1 MISFIIII
9 NTSIYH
15 PHSRDFYFCL
25 GIFLIMARFNPH
37 PLSAALLA
45 LASSTVYA
53 NNNEPTIHQLS
64 TIVVSAAG
72 YEQDIK
78 NAPASISVVTK
89 EDIEKKNA
97 TSIADLL
104 SDVPGIDIRDG
115 IGKTSG
121 LNIKM
126 RGLDNEYSLI
136 LIDGRR
142 QTTSIDVTP
151 NGFGESANGFL
162 PPLASIERIE
172 VIRGPMATRYGSE
185 AMGGV
190 INIITKKISD
200 EWNGNVTVSGNVM
213 EHGGEA
219 DSWKTSLVVNGPI
232 IQDKLGVQLRGSY
245 LDRQKS
251 ERVPGTSG
259 RDPRPSEADIYDVGG
274 KLSFKLNDQNSFWID
289 GFHSNQTY
297 KNDDSR
303 LGTQDWTT
311 VPRGATELGATGYKD
326 KLEFKRDQIALGHD
340 GDYSFGQWTSYV
352 SQTKTETIGRTIPH
366 NTFPGNASAGQDRT
380 LKNTDFVADSHVVLP
395 IADHKLTVGAEYKE
409 AKIADDIA
417 GFGSTFKKDS
427 FSVYAEDEWRIL
439 ENLGFTLGGR
449 YEDHSGFGGQFS
461 PRAYLVWNAN
471 DNLTLKGG
479 VSTGYKAPS
488 AKDLHN
494 GIISI
499 TGQGTSFNVGSPNLK
514 PEESTNYELG
524 FNYNNGNL
532 DLTTTA
538 FFNKIKNLIT
548 DGPELLNCSSATNPN
563 QPGCVSYGSHIT
575 QNTFNQKINADEA
588 ETKGIELSLKY
599 SIIPEWDIKAA
610 YTYMESE
617 ITKGKNKGSYLSN
630 VPKNAFNMTS
640 TWHINDAFD
649 LWLQHEYKSDRKRY
663 DTEQTTGDAAIIYNA
678 TNNKLKGY
686 NLFNLGASYSVNDQ
700 LRFNGSVN
708 NLLDKD
714 FSSNGSYIDAQGNPA
729 SYYDYMQIS
738 SSMSGTYLS
747 GRNYWLSIS
756 YDF

>member
-1 MISFIIII
+1 MSK
-9 NTSIYH
+9 
-15 PHSRDFYFCL
+15 
-25 GIFLIMARFNPH
+25 FNLS
-37 PLSAALLA
+37 PLSFALLGA
-45 LASSTVYA
+45 MTTSAFADTTTTSENT
-53 NNNEPTIHQLS
+53 NTHQLA
-64 TIVVSAAG
+64 TIVVSASG
-72 YEQDIK
+72 FEQDIK

-126 RGLDNEYSLI
+126 RGLGNEYSLI

-142 QTTSIDVTP
+142 QTTSSDVTP

-190 INIITKKISD
+190 INIITKKISN

-219 DSWKTSLVVNGPI
+219 DSWKTSVVVNGPI
-232 IQDKLGVQLRGSY
+232 IQDKLGLQLRGSY

-289 GFHSNQTY
+289 GFHSSQTY
-297 KNDDSR
+297 KNDDNR
-303 LGTQDWTT
+303 LGTLDT
-311 VPRGATELGATGYKD
+311 PERANGYKD
-326 KLEFKRDQIALGHD
+326 ELEFKRDQIAVGHN
-340 GDYSFGQWTSYV
+340 GDYSFGQWNSYV
-352 SQTKTETIGRTIPH
+352 SQTKTETIGRTIPR

-380 LKNTDFVADSHVVLP
+380 LKNTDFVADSHVILP

-409 AKIADDIA
+409 AEIADDIA
-417 GFGSTFKKDS
+417 SIGAKFKRDS

-439 ENLGFTLGGR
+439 DNLGFTLGGR

-471 DNLTLKGG
+471 DELTIKGG

-494 GIISI
+494 GIVSIS
-499 TGQGTSFNVGSPNLK
+499 GQGTSFNIGSPNLK

-548 DGPELLNCSSATNPN
+548 EGPELLNCFSAKKPN

-575 QNTFNQKINADEA
+575 QDTFSQKINADEA
-588 ETKGIELSLKY
+588 ETKGVELSLKY

-649 LWLQHEYKSDRKRY
+649 VWLQHEYKSDRKRY
-663 DTEQTTGDAAIIYNA
+663 NTEQTAGDAAIIYNA

-714 FSSNGSYIDAQGNPA
+714 FSSNGSYIDANGNPA

-738 SSMSGTYLS
+738 SGMSGTYLA
-747 GRNYWLSIS
+747 GRNYWLSVS

>member
-1 MISFIIII
+1 MSTSAFADTTAASE
-9 NTSIYH
+9 NT
-15 PHSRDFYFCL
+15 
-25 GIFLIMARFNPH
+25 N
-37 PLSAALLA
+37 
-45 LASSTVYA
+45 T
-53 NNNEPTIHQLS
+53 HQLA

-72 YEQDIK
+72 FEQDIK

-104 SDVPGIDIRDG
+104 ADVPGIDIRDG

-126 RGLDNEYSLI
+126 RGLGNEYSLI

-142 QTTSIDVTP
+142 QTTSSDVTP

-190 INIITKKISD
+190 INIITKKISS

-219 DSWKTSLVVNGPI
+219 DSWKTSVVVNGPI
-232 IQDKLGVQLRGSY
+232 IQDKLGLQLRGSY

-251 ERVPGTSG
+251 ERIPGTSG
-259 RDPRPSEADIYDVGG
+259 RDPRPNAADIYDVGG
-274 KLSFKLNDQNSFWID
+274 KLSFKLNNQNNFWVD
-289 GFHSNQTY
+289 GFHSSQTY
-297 KNDDSR
+297 KNDDNR
-303 LGTQDWTT
+303 LGTLDT
-311 VPRGATELGATGYKD
+311 PARANGYKD
-326 KLEFKRDQIALGHD
+326 KLEFKRDQIAVGHN
-340 GDYSFGQWTSYV
+340 GDYSFGQWNSYV
-352 SQTKTETIGRTIPH
+352 SQTKTETIGRTIPR
-366 NTFPGNASAGQDRT
+366 NTFPGNAAGGQDRT
-380 LKNTDFVADSHVVLP
+380 LKNTDFVADSHVVMP

-417 GFGSTFKKDS
+417 GLGATFKKDS

-439 ENLGFTLGGR
+439 DNLGFTLGGR

-471 DNLTLKGG
+471 DELTFKGG

-488 AKDLHN
+488 AKALHDGVISVSAQGASF
-494 GIISI
+494 GI
-499 TGQGTSFNVGSPNLK
+499 GSPNLK
-514 PEESTNYELG
+514 PEESTDYELG

-532 DLTTTA
+532 DLSTTT
-538 FFNKIKNLIT
+538 FFTKIKNRIT
-548 DGPELLNCSSATNPN
+548 EGSALQNCFSASNPN

-575 QNTFNQKINADEA
+575 QDSFSQSINADEA
-588 ETKGIELSLKY
+588 ETKGVELSVKY

-610 YTYMESE
+610 YTYMETE

-649 LWLQHEYKSDRKRY
+649 LWLQHEYKSERKRY
-663 DTEQTTGDAAIIYNA
+663 DIAQTTGDDALIYNA
-678 TNNKLKGY
+678 TNNKLKAY
-686 NLFNLGASYSVNDQ
+686 NLFNLGASYRVNNQ
-700 LRFNGSVN
+700 LRFNGAVN

-714 FSSNGSYIDAQGNPA
+714 FTSNGSYIDTNGNPA
-729 SYYDYMQIS
+729 SYYDYMVIGS
-738 SSMSGTYLS
+738 GMSGTYLA
-747 GRNYWLSIS
+747 GRNYWLSVS

>member
-1 MISFIIII
+1 MSK
-9 NTSIYH
+9 
-15 PHSRDFYFCL
+15 
-25 GIFLIMARFNPH
+25 FNLH
-37 PLSAALLA
+37 PLSFALLGA
-45 LASSTVYA
+45 MTTSAFADTTTASENT
-53 NNNEPTIHQLS
+53 NTHQLA

-72 YEQDIK
+72 FEQDIK

-104 SDVPGIDIRDG
+104 ADVPGIDIRDG

-126 RGLDNEYSLI
+126 RGLGSEYSLI

-142 QTTSIDVTP
+142 QTTSSDVTP

-190 INIITKKISD
+190 INIITKKISN

-219 DSWKTSLVVNGPI
+219 DSWKTSVVVNGPI

-251 ERVPGTSG
+251 ERIPGTSG
-259 RDPRPSEADIYDVGG
+259 RDPRPSEADIYDLGG
-274 KLSFKLNDQNSFWID
+274 KLSFKLNEQNNFWID
-289 GFHSNQTY
+289 GFHSSQTY
-297 KNDDSR
+297 KNDDNR
-303 LGTQDWTT
+303 LGTLDTPT
-311 VPRGATELGATGYKD
+311 RANGYKD
-326 KLEFKRDQIALGHD
+326 ELEFKRDQIAVGHN
-340 GDYSFGQWTSYV
+340 GDYSFGQWNSYV
-352 SQTKTETIGRTIPH
+352 SQTKTETVGRTIPR

-380 LKNTDFVADSHVVLP
+380 LKNTDFVADSHVVMP

-417 GFGSTFKKDS
+417 GIGATFKKDS
-427 FSVYAEDEWRIL
+427 FSIYAEDEWRIL
-439 ENLGFTLGGR
+439 DNLGFTLGGR

-461 PRAYLVWNAN
+461 PRAYLVWNAT
-471 DNLTLKGG
+471 DDLTFKGG

-494 GIISI
+494 GIVSIS
-499 TGQGTSFNVGSPNLK
+499 GQGTTFNVGSPNLK

-532 DLTTTA
+532 DLSTTT
-538 FFNKIKNLIT
+538 FFTKIKNRIT
-548 DGPELLNCSSATNPN
+548 EGSALQNCFSTNNPN

-575 QNTFNQKINADEA
+575 QDAFAQKINADEA
-588 ETKGIELSLKY
+588 ETKGVELSLKY

-610 YTYMESE
+610 YTYMETE

-630 VPKNAFNMTS
+630 VPKNALNMTS

-649 LWLQHEYKSDRKRY
+649 VWLQHEYKSERKRY
-663 DTEQTTGDAAIIYNA
+663 DIAQTTGDDALIYNA

-686 NLFNLGASYSVNDQ
+686 NLFNLGASYSLNDQ
-700 LRFNGSVN
+700 LRFNGAVN

-714 FSSNGSYIDAQGNPA
+714 FTSNGSYIDANGNLA
-729 SYYDYMQIS
+729 SYYDYMVIGS
-738 SSMSGTYLS
+738 GMSGTYLA
-747 GRNYWLSIS
+747 GRNFWLSVS

>member
-1 MISFIIII
+1 MSK
-9 NTSIYH
+9 
-15 PHSRDFYFCL
+15 
-25 GIFLIMARFNPH
+25 FNLS
-37 PLSAALLA
+37 PLSFALLGA
-45 LASSTVYA
+45 MTTSAFADTTTSENT
-53 NNNEPTIHQLS
+53 NTHQLA
-64 TIVVSAAG
+64 TIVVSASG
-72 YEQDIK
+72 FEQDIK

-126 RGLDNEYSLI
+126 RGLGNEYSLI

-142 QTTSIDVTP
+142 QTTSSDVTP

-190 INIITKKISD
+190 INIITKKISN

-219 DSWKTSLVVNGPI
+219 DSWKTSVVVNGPI
-232 IQDKLGVQLRGSY
+232 IQDKLGLQLRGSY

-289 GFHSNQTY
+289 GFHSSQTY
-297 KNDDSR
+297 KNDDNR
-303 LGTQDWTT
+303 LGTLDT
-311 VPRGATELGATGYKD
+311 PERANGYKD
-326 KLEFKRDQIALGHD
+326 ELEFKRDQIAVGHN
-340 GDYSFGQWTSYV
+340 GDYSFGQWNSYV
-352 SQTKTETIGRTIPH
+352 SQTKTETIGRTIPR
-366 NTFPGNASAGQDRT
+366 NTFPGNASAGQNRT
-380 LKNTDFVADSHVVLP
+380 LKNTDFVADSHVILP

-409 AKIADDIA
+409 AEIADDIA
-417 GFGSTFKKDS
+417 GLGATFKKDS

-439 ENLGFTLGGR
+439 DKLGFTFGGR

-471 DNLTLKGG
+471 DELTFKGG

-494 GIISI
+494 GVISV
-499 TGQGTSFNVGSPNLK
+499 GNQGGTFNVGSPNLK

-548 DGPELLNCSSATNPN
+548 EGPELLNCFSATNPN
-563 QPGCVSYGSHIT
+563 QLGCVSYGSHIT
-575 QNTFNQKINADEA
+575 QDTFSQKINADEA
-588 ETKGIELSLKY
+588 ETKGVELSLKY

-640 TWHINDAFD
+640 TFHINDAFD
-649 LWLQHEYKSDRKRY
+649 VWLQHEYKSDRKRY
-663 DTEQTTGDAAIIYNA
+663 NTEQTAGDAAIIYNA

-714 FSSNGSYIDAQGNPA
+714 FSSNGSYIDANGNPA

-738 SSMSGTYLS
+738 SGMSGTYLA
-747 GRNYWLSIS
+747 GRNYWLSVS

>member
-1 MISFIIII
+1 MSK
-9 NTSIYH
+9 
-15 PHSRDFYFCL
+15 
-25 GIFLIMARFNPH
+25 FNLN
-37 PLSAALLA
+37 PLSFALLGVMTTSA
-45 LASSTVYA
+45 FADTSTTSEHS
-53 NNNEPTIHQLS
+53 NTHQLA

-72 YEQDIK
+72 FEQDIK

-89 EDIEKKNA
+89 EDIEKKYA

-104 SDVPGIDIRDG
+104 ADVPGIDIRDG

-126 RGLDNEYSLI
+126 RGLGNEYSLI

-142 QTTSIDVTP
+142 QTTSSDVTP

-190 INIITKKISD
+190 INIITKKISN

-213 EHGGEA
+213 EHGSEA
-219 DSWKTSLVVNGPI
+219 DSWKTSVVVNGPI

-251 ERVPGTSG
+251 ERIPGTSG
-259 RDPRPSEADIYDVGG
+259 RDPRPSEADIYDIGG
-274 KLSFKLNDQNSFWID
+274 KLSFKLNEQNNFWVD
-289 GFHSNQTY
+289 GFHSSQTY
-297 KNDDSR
+297 KNDDNR
-303 LGTQDWTT
+303 LGTLDT
-311 VPRGATELGATGYKD
+311 PARANGYKD
-326 KLEFKRDQIALGHD
+326 ELEFKRDQIAVGHN
-340 GDYSFGQWTSYV
+340 GDYRFGQWNSYV
-352 SQTKTETIGRTIPH
+352 SQTKTETIGRTIPR
-366 NTFPGNASAGQDRT
+366 NTFPGNAAGGQDRT
-380 LKNTDFVADSHVVLP
+380 LKNTDLVADSHVVLP
-395 IADHKLTVGAEYKE
+395 IADHKLTIGAEYKE

-417 GFGSTFKKDS
+417 GLGATFKKDS

-439 ENLGFTLGGR
+439 DNLGFTLGGR

-471 DNLTLKGG
+471 DELTFKGG

-488 AKDLHN
+488 AKALHDGVISVSAQGASF
-494 GIISI
+494 GI
-499 TGQGTSFNVGSPNLK
+499 GSPNLK
-514 PEESTNYELG
+514 PEESINYELG

-532 DLTTTA
+532 DLTTTT
-538 FFNKIKNLIT
+538 FFTKIKNLIT
-548 DGPELLNCSSATNPN
+548 EGPELLNCFYTANPN
-563 QPGCVSYGSHIT
+563 RPGCVNYGSHIT
-575 QNTFNQKINADEA
+575 QDSFSQSINADEA
-588 ETKGIELSLKY
+588 ETKGVELSLKY

-610 YTYMESE
+610 YTYMETE
-617 ITKGKNKGSYLSN
+617 ITKGKNKGSYLNN
-630 VPKNAFNMTS
+630 VPRNALNMTS

-649 LWLQHEYKSDRKRY
+649 LWLQHEYKSERKRY
-663 DTEQTTGDAAIIYNA
+663 STAQTAGDAALIYNA

-714 FSSNGSYIDAQGNPA
+714 FTNNGSYIDANGNPA
-729 SYYDYMQIS
+729 SYYDYMMIGS
-738 SSMSGTYLS
+738 GMSGTYLA
-747 GRNYWLSIS
+747 GRNFWLSVS

>member
-1 MISFIIII
+1 MSK
-9 NTSIYH
+9 
-15 PHSRDFYFCL
+15 
-25 GIFLIMARFNPH
+25 FNLH
-37 PLSAALLA
+37 PLSLALLGA
-45 LASSTVYA
+45 ITTPVFAETTTEDSST
-53 NNNEPTIHQLS
+53 HQLS

-72 YEQDIK
+72 FEQDIK

-104 SDVPGIDIRDG
+104 ADVPGIDIRNG

-121 LNIKM
+121 LNISM
-126 RGLDNEYSLI
+126 RGLDNNYSLI

-142 QTTSIDVTP
+142 QTTSSDVTP
-151 NGFGESANGFL
+151 NGFGESSNGFL
-162 PPLASIERIE
+162 PPLSSIERIE

-190 INIITKKISD
+190 INIITKKISN
-200 EWNGNVTVSGNVM
+200 EWNGNVTIGGNVM
-213 EHGGEA
+213 EHGSEA
-219 DSWKTSLVVNGPI
+219 DSWKTSVVVNGPI
-232 IQDKLGVQLRGSY
+232 IQDKLGIQLRGSY

-251 ERVPGTSG
+251 ERIPGTSG
-259 RDPRPSEADIYDVGG
+259 RDPRPSEADIYDIGG

-289 GFHSNQTY
+289 GFHSSQTY
-297 KNDDSR
+297 KNDDNR
-303 LGTQDWTT
+303 LGTQDWTSI
-311 VPRGATELGATGYKD
+311 PRGATGLGATGYKD
-326 KLEFKRDQIALGHD
+326 ELEFKRDQISAGHD

-352 SQTKTETIGRTIPH
+352 SQTKTETLGRTIPFR
-366 NTFPGNASAGQDRT
+366 TFQNNVGEGADRT
-380 LKNTDFVADSHVVLP
+380 LENTDFVADSHVVLP
-395 IADHKLTVGAEYKE
+395 IANHKLTLGAEYKE

-439 ENLGFTLGGR
+439 DNLGFTLGGR

-461 PRAYLVWNAN
+461 PRAYLVWNTT
-471 DNLTLKGG
+471 DQLTFKGG

-488 AKDLHN
+488 AKQLHD
-494 GIISI
+494 GVISVS
-499 TGQGTSFNVGSPNLK
+499 GQGTSFGIGSPDLE

-538 FFNKIKNLIT
+538 FFNKIENLIT
-548 DGPELLNCSSATNPN
+548 EGPDLLNCYSATNPN
-563 QPGCVSYGSHIT
+563 RPGCVSYGSHIT
-575 QNTFNQKINADEA
+575 QDTFTQNINANEA
-588 ETKGIELSLKY
+588 ETKGVELSLKY
-599 SIIPEWDIKAA
+599 TIIPEWDIKAA

-617 ITKGKNKGSYLSN
+617 ITKGENKGSYLNN

-640 TWHINDAFD
+640 TWHINESLD
-649 LWLQHEYKSDRKRY
+649 LWLQHEYKSERKRY
-663 DTEQTTGDAAIIYNA
+663 STVQTAGDSAIIYNA

-686 NLFNLGASYSVNDQ
+686 NLFNLGASYVVNDQ
-700 LRFNGSVN
+700 LRFNGAVN

-714 FSSNGSYIDAQGNPA
+714 FTSNGTYIDANGNPA
-729 SYYDYMQIS
+729 SYYDYMVIS
-738 SSMSGTYLS
+738 SGMSGTYLP
-747 GRNYWLSIS
+747 GRNLWLSVS

>member
-1 MISFIIII
+1 M
-9 NTSIYH
+9 
-15 PHSRDFYFCL
+15 
-25 GIFLIMARFNPH
+25 
-37 PLSAALLA
+37 
-45 LASSTVYA
+45 
-53 NNNEPTIHQLS
+53 
-64 TIVVSAAG
+64 VSAAG
-72 YEQDIK
+72 FEQDIK

-104 SDVPGIDIRDG
+104 ADVPGIDIRDG

-126 RGLDNEYSLI
+126 RGLGNEYSLI

-142 QTTSIDVTP
+142 QTTSSDVTP

-190 INIITKKISD
+190 INIITKKISS

-219 DSWKTSLVVNGPI
+219 DSWKTSVVVNGPI
-232 IQDKLGVQLRGSY
+232 IQDKLGLQLRGSY

-251 ERVPGTSG
+251 ERIPGTSG
-259 RDPRPSEADIYDVGG
+259 RDPRPNAADIYDVGG
-274 KLSFKLNDQNSFWID
+274 KLSFKLNNQNNFWVD
-289 GFHSNQTY
+289 GFHSSQTY
-297 KNDDSR
+297 KNDDNR
-303 LGTQDWTT
+303 LGTLDT
-311 VPRGATELGATGYKD
+311 PARANGYKD
-326 KLEFKRDQIALGHD
+326 KLEFKRDQIAVGHN
-340 GDYSFGQWTSYV
+340 GDYSFGQWNSYV
-352 SQTKTETIGRTIPH
+352 SQTKTETIGRTIPR
-366 NTFPGNASAGQDRT
+366 NTFPGNAAGGQDRT
-380 LKNTDFVADSHVVLP
+380 LKNTDFVADSHVVMP

-417 GFGSTFKKDS
+417 GLGATFKKDS

-439 ENLGFTLGGR
+439 DNLGFTLGGR

-471 DNLTLKGG
+471 DELTFKGG

-488 AKDLHN
+488 AKALHDGVISVSAQGASF
-494 GIISI
+494 GI
-499 TGQGTSFNVGSPNLK
+499 GSPNLK
-514 PEESTNYELG
+514 PEESTDYELG

-532 DLTTTA
+532 DLSTTT
-538 FFNKIKNLIT
+538 FFTKIKNRIT
-548 DGPELLNCSSATNPN
+548 EGSALQNCFSASNPN

-575 QNTFNQKINADEA
+575 QDSFSQSINADEA
-588 ETKGIELSLKY
+588 ETKGVELSVKY

-610 YTYMESE
+610 YTYMETE

-649 LWLQHEYKSDRKRY
+649 LWLQHEYKSERKRY
-663 DTEQTTGDAAIIYNA
+663 DIAQTTGDDALIYNA
-678 TNNKLKGY
+678 TNNKLKAY
-686 NLFNLGASYSVNDQ
+686 NLFNLGASYRVNNQ
-700 LRFNGSVN
+700 LRFNGAVN

-714 FSSNGSYIDAQGNPA
+714 FTSNGSYIDTNGNPA
-729 SYYDYMQIS
+729 SYYDYMVIGS
-738 SSMSGTYLS
+738 GMSGTYLA
-747 GRNYWLSIS
+747 GRNYWLSVS

>member
-1 MISFIIII
+1 MSK
-9 NTSIYH
+9 
-15 PHSRDFYFCL
+15 
-25 GIFLIMARFNPH
+25 FNLH
-37 PLSAALLA
+37 PLSLALLGA
-45 LASSTVYA
+45 ITTPVFAETTTENSST
-53 NNNEPTIHQLS
+53 HQLS

-72 YEQDIK
+72 FEQDIK

-104 SDVPGIDIRDG
+104 ADVPGIDIRNG

-121 LNIKM
+121 LNISM
-126 RGLDNEYSLI
+126 RGLDNNYSLI

-142 QTTSIDVTP
+142 QTTSSDVTP
-151 NGFGESANGFL
+151 NGFGESSNGFL
-162 PPLASIERIE
+162 PPLSSIERIE

-190 INIITKKISD
+190 INIITKKISND
-200 EWNGNVTVSGNVM
+200 WNGNVTVGGNVM
-213 EHGGEA
+213 EHGSEA
-219 DSWKTSLVVNGPI
+219 DSWKTSVVVNGPI
-232 IQDKLGVQLRGSY
+232 IQDKLGIQLRGSY

-251 ERVPGTSG
+251 ERIPGTSG
-259 RDPRPSEADIYDVGG
+259 RDPRPSEADTYDVGG
-274 KLSFKLNDQNSFWID
+274 KLAFNLNDQNTFWID
-289 GFHSNQTY
+289 GFHSSQTY
-297 KNDDSR
+297 KNDDNR
-303 LGTQDWTT
+303 LGTLDT
-311 VPRGATELGATGYKD
+311 PARASGYKD
-326 KLEFKRDQIALGHD
+326 ELEFKRDQISAGHD
-340 GDYSFGQWTSYV
+340 GDYSFGKWTSYI
-352 SQTKTETIGRTIPH
+352 SQTQTETIGRTIPR

-409 AKIADDIA
+409 AEIADDIA
-417 GFGSTFKKDS
+417 GIGAKFKKDS

-439 ENLGFTLGGR
+439 DNLGFTLGGR

-461 PRAYLVWNAN
+461 PRAYLVWNTN
-471 DNLTLKGG
+471 DHLTFKGG

-499 TGQGTSFNVGSPNLK
+499 TGQGTSFNIGSPDLK
-514 PEESTNYELG
+514 PEESINYELG

-538 FFNKIKNLIT
+538 FFNKIDNLIT
-548 DGPELLNCSSATNPN
+548 DGPELLNCFSTVNPN
-563 QPGCVSYGSHIT
+563 APGCVSYGSHIT
-575 QNTFNQKINADEA
+575 QASFAQKINANEA
-588 ETKGIELSLKY
+588 ETKGVELSLKY
-599 SIIPEWDIKAA
+599 TIIPEWDIKAA

-617 ITKGKNKGSYLSN
+617 ITKGENKGSYLNN

-640 TWHINDAFD
+640 TWHINESLD
-649 LWLQHEYKSDRKRY
+649 LWLQHEYKSERKRY
-663 DTEQTTGDAAIIYNA
+663 STVQTAGDSSIIYNA

-686 NLFNLGASYSVNDQ
+686 NLFNLGASYVVNDQ
-700 LRFNGSVN
+700 LRFNGAVN

-714 FSSNGSYIDAQGNPA
+714 FTSNGTYIDANGNPA
-729 SYYDYMQIS
+729 SYYDYMVIG
-738 SSMSGTYLS
+738 SSMSGTYLP
-747 GRNYWLSIS
+747 GRNLWLSVS